1 MDFIKE
7 ASLGSNIHRPTPIV
21 STPTM
26 KLSKVTD
33 EISRYVPPCLYTVKP
48 LQYNSCLTL
57 DVFECDSSDEEVAP
71 SCHDES
77 QDPETATE
85 ECSDARHSSKT
96 NGTVNRSQSNS
107 KCEAKSKRVL
117 SSNAL
122 ATLSTD
128 PERSPL
134 SPKRMK
140 QSLFCKDPAYLP
152 DFCLG
157 IAALEYLGPYP
168 ARDTTVMFSDDE
180 WDRRLSE
187 ELDSCG
193 SESSRE
199 NSPVPLLTPPQ
210 SPLTINLGG
219 GITTVC
225 EWPSNLVVDSV
236 MMTAATEL
244 RVMSPT
250 TLQNLER
257 DEFEN
262 GMLPLHAIETSSL
275 TPLFRSIYV
284 GND

>member
-1 MDFIKE
+1 MFF
-7 ASLGSNIHRPTPIV
+7 ARGS
-21 STPTM
+21 SA
-26 KLSKVTD
+26 
-33 EISRYVPPCLYTVKP
+33 
-48 LQYNSCLTL
+48 
-57 DVFECDSSDEEVAP
+57 EEVAP
-71 SCHDES
+71 CGDNES
-77 QDPETATE
+77 QDPEAARHIDEQATAEAKE
-85 ECSDARHSSKT
+85 ECSDTGHSSKAD
-96 NGTVNRSQSNS
+96 NTVNRSQSNS

-140 QSLFCKDPAYLP
+140 QSLFSKDSTELA

-157 IAALEYLGPYP
+157 TAALDYLGPYP
-168 ARDTTVMFSDDE
+168 ARDTKDLSSDDE

-219 GITTVC
+219 GDTTVC

-236 MMTAATEL
+236 LMTAATEL

-250 TLQNLER
+250 ILQNLER
-257 DEFEN
+257 DEFED
-262 GMLPLHAIETSSL
+262 GRFPSHTIETSSL